1 MDSQWKHS
9 LRRFP
14 EDDDDARNRV
24 LRNRRRKA
32 ASRSREVT
40 PRAIRDA
47 EYGAYTASTRTVTKR
62 ERERVTRKYA
72 TPSRSARDLYSEEED
87 DEELARTV
95 AAMRAELRAL
105 RSHLVETNREILE
118 HERREEERRRRKE
131 REREREREKERDR
144 ITTVSTRTVLDEA
157 ELTSRANNNNA
168 NTSSRVEA
176 VYQQSSSSRRR
187 REVLSSPVRSSS
199 PPPARA
205 ASPSLTTVREIA
217 RLQRLNEL
225 DFQKSRATQAAR
237 ATTTTSAAAALKGSS
252 SPSARTSLLL
262 AEDYGVGKVCE
273 VCGHRNCPYNASAQ
287 LSDHA
292 LHIHSTHQ

>member
-32 ASRSREVT
+32 ASRFREVT

-72 TPSRSARDLYSEEED
+72 TPSRSARDLYSDEED

-131 REREREREKERDR
+131 RERDR

-237 ATTTTSAAAALKGSS
+237 ATTTTTSAASSFAALKGSS